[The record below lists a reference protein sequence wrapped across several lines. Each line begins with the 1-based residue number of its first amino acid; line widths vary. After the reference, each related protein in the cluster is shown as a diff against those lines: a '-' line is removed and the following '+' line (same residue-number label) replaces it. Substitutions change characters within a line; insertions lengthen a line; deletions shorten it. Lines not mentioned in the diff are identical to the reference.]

1 MAYQALYRQWRPRDF
16 SHMVGQE
23 AIVETLRN
31 QVMIGRIAHAYL
43 FCGSRGTGKTSAAKI
58 LARAINCE
66 NPQDGNPC
74 GECPVCKR
82 MAGDESLDIMEID
95 AASNNGVDNV
105 RELRD
110 SVQYPPQFGKYKV
123 YIIDEVHMLSTA
135 AFNALLKTL
144 EEPPAYVVFILAT
157 TEPQKL
163 PATILSRCQRFD
175 FGRIPASKI
184 QGRLK
189 EAAEGA
195 GRRATAGALMLIA
208 RAAEGGMRDAL
219 SILDMC
225 MGYTGDITEELVRT
239 VLGTSDRD
247 FLFRFGH
254 ALADQQ
260 AATVIGMIDEMIRGG
275 KDPLIFTKD
284 VSWHF
289 RALLL
294 SRCIGEEICDILEM
308 TEEDARDYIRESE
321 CFTASRL
328 MDILDLYMKL
338 ETELRY
344 ASSPRIAL
352 ESTSLKCCLR
362 TEAADVL
369 SINDRITEL
378 ENRLN
383 SLGDQIA
390 EGKITLQTEEKKPA
404 GKKENAP
411 QAAPKEKKPAQKVL
425 TPTGRSADE
434 IWKTAMEVLKKTDPG
449 AYNPLTLGTYLGSKD
464 GVTFR
469 WQAPM
474 SMEILAEQLN
484 REEKN
489 SRIVTAL
496 TEAAGVPC
504 SFQAVD
510 MKTQA
515 QQQKE
520 DSDEAYVDDLGEV
533 FGREAVTVVDKV

>member
-66 NPQDGNPC
+66 NPVNGNPC
-74 GECPVCKR
+74 GECPVCRR
-82 MAGDESLDIMEID
+82 MDGDESLDIMEID

-195 GRRATAGALMLIA
+195 GRKATAGALMLIA

-225 MGYTGDITEELVRT
+225 MGYSGDITEEMVRS

-254 ALADQQ
+254 ALASQE
-260 AATVIGMIDEMIRGG
+260 ASVVISMIDEMIRGG
-275 KDPLIFTKD
+275 RDPLIFTKD
-284 VSWHF
+284 VSWHI

-294 SRCIGEEICDILEM
+294 ARCIGEEICDVLEL
-308 TEEDARDYIRESE
+308 TEEDARDYIRESQS
-321 CFTASRL
+321 FTASRL

-344 ASSPRIAL
+344 AASPRIAL
-352 ESTSLKCCLR
+352 ECTSLKCCLR
-362 TEAADVL
+362 TEATDVL
-369 SINDRITEL
+369 AVNDRISEL
-378 ENRLN
+378 ENVLN
-383 SLGDQIA
+383 SLRDQISSGAVTVTA
-390 EGKITLQTEEKKPA
+390 ERKESPKPA
-404 GKKENAP
+404 EKAP
-411 QAAPKEKKPAQKVL
+411 AAPKEKKPAQKVL

-434 IWKTAMEVLKKTDPG
+434 IWKAALDTLKRTDPG
-449 AYNPLTLGTYLGSKD
+449 AYTPLTLGTYLGSGD
-464 GVTFR
+464 GVNFS

-474 SMEILAEQLN
+474 GMEIFAMQLN
-484 REEKN
+484 KEDKN
-489 SRIVTAL
+489 SRIAAAL
-496 TEAAGVPC
+496 TEAAGFPC
-504 SFQAVD
+504 TFTATD
-510 MKTQA
+510 MKKETQKK
-515 QQQKE
+515 QDE
-520 DSDEAYVDDLGEV
+520 SDEGFVGDLGEV
-533 FGREAVTVVDKV
+533 FGREAVTVVDDL